1 MGSTNPM
8 STSVSYNI
16 KIDQFEGPFDLLLF
30 FIERDE
36 IDIYNIPIFSITN
49 EFLDYIQKL
58 DELNIEMASE
68 FILFAS
74 TLMRIKAKMLLP
86 RKEVDEFG
94 NEIDPRKELIDKI
107 LEYKRFKESAE
118 DMKMMEAERLLQ
130 FKRGNMLKELAD
142 IGETMSEG
150 TEIQSVT
157 LFKLFQNY
165 EKVMKRMQDR
175 LIKPQHVVV
184 KYNYSMEGQRSFLL
198 DWALREKKIAFE
210 RIFQSCETRIH
221 AIFNFLALLELVQQK
236 YMSIMVGEG
245 RNNFILEWNEDR
257 PEDIIIPLPEQN

>member
-1 MGSTNPM
+1 MAAVT
-8 STSVSYNI
+8 TSYNI
-16 KIDQFEGPFDLLLF
+16 KIEQFEGPFDLLLF

-36 IDIYNIPIFSITN
+36 IDIQNIPIFSITS
-49 EFLDYIQKL
+49 EFLSYIKEL
-58 DELNIEMASE
+58 EVLNIELASE

-74 TLMRIKAKMLLP
+74 TLIRIKAKMLLP
-86 RKEVDEFG
+86 RKDMDEFG

-118 DMKMMEAERLLQ
+118 EMKILEAERILQ
-130 FKRGNMLKELAD
+130 FARGNVTKDLSM

-236 YMSIMVGEG
+236 YLSIMVGEG
-245 RNNFILEWNEDR
+245 RNNFILEWNDDR

>member
-1 MGSTNPM
+1 
-8 STSVSYNI
+8 
-16 KIDQFEGPFDLLLF
+16 
-30 FIERDE
+30 
-36 IDIYNIPIFSITN
+36 
-49 EFLDYIQKL
+49 
-58 DELNIEMASE
+58 
-68 FILFAS
+68 
-74 TLMRIKAKMLLP
+74 
-86 RKEVDEFG
+86 
-94 NEIDPRKELIDKI
+94 
-107 LEYKRFKESAE
+107 
-118 DMKMMEAERLLQ
+118 MMEAERLLQ

-236 YMSIMVGEG
+236 YLSIMVGEG
-245 RNNFILEWNEDR
+245 RNNFILEWNDDR